1 MNGEKRHIGKR
12 MWCRLMMVSLLA
24 LVACSEE
31 TDEPQGSP
39 LRLSSVTRADT
50 RLTPE
55 ENSNIKMYVM
65 AKEGQ
70 YSEGAFTYST
80 SWTNANVKV
89 KEHEQ
94 YYIYGYMPGTYES
107 SISSTASD
115 LNGDYSKGADITITE
130 LPMFPDHDIC
140 VIVGVR
146 KVDANTVD
154 TKALEGNYGYLSGLA
169 NENYVNLLMDHLYS
183 QLILQFNVDETYNA
197 LRHIKLK
204 TVTLTSTYGQTV
216 NATIRFRAGSS
227 LDINSVTYTPNTTD
241 NISKPV
247 LESGNAFL
255 TTTAANTSFGP
266 FNCAPCTFDAEGT
279 NLTLTC
285 TYDVYNTAEDKVLR
299 ADCIATNKVKVTSM
313 THGVKKTLT
322 LTIAP
327 TYLYMLSDDDLNN
340 PTIVVN

>member
-1 MNGEKRHIGKR
+1 MMRWLGS
-12 MWCRLMMVSLLA
+12 MLMLLL
-24 LVACSEE
+24 LVACNEE
-31 TDEPQGSP
+31 KIDEPQGNP
-39 LRLSSVTRADT
+39 LHLSSLTRANS
-50 RLTPE
+50 RLTPDA
-55 ENSNIKMYVM
+55 NSTIKMYVM
-65 AKEGQ
+65 AQDTK
-70 YSEGAFTYST
+70 YSEGIFTFSD
-80 SWTNANVKV
+80 SWANSGVSV

-94 YYIYGYMPGTYES
+94 YYMYGYMPGSYTS
-107 SISSTASD
+107 SIATPSEGG
-115 LNGDYSKGADITITE
+115 NYSNGADLTLTG
-130 LPMFPDHDIC
+130 LPMFPTEDIC
-140 VIVGVR
+140 VVVGVK
-146 KVDANTVD
+146 KVDANTN
-154 TKALEGNYGYLSGLA
+154 TTEALEGNYSYLSGLA

-255 TTTAANTSFGP
+255 TTTAADTSFGP

-340 PTIVVN
+340 PTIYVN